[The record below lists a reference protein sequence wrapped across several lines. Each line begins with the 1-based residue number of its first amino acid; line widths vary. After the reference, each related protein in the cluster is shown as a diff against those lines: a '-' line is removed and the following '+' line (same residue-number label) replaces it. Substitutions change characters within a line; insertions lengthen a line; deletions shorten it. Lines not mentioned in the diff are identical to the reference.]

1 VVVSTVVVGRVVV
14 TTVVVGTVV
23 VSTVVVGTVV
33 VSTVV
38 VGRVVVSSTCV
49 VFNSSSAVGGAGVVT
64 VQVACLRVTTSP
76 LASQYVTT
84 QTVLALFCHFLI
96 VELRG

>member
-1 VVVSTVVVGRVVV
+1 M
-14 TTVVVGTVV
+14 GTVV
-23 VSTVVVGTVV
+23 VS
-33 VSTVV
+33 STVV
-38 VGRVVVSSTCV
+38 KI
-49 VFNSSSAVGGAGVVT
+49 SSSAVGGAGVVT

>member
-1 VVVSTVVVGRVVV
+1 MSSTVVVGIVVV
-14 TTVVVGTVV
+14 LAVVPSVGVSWTVVVG
-23 VSTVVVGTVV
+23 
-33 VSTVV
+33 
-38 VGRVVVSSTCV
+38 SSV
-49 VFNSSSAVGGAGVVT
+49 MISSSAVGGAGVVT

-96 VELRG
+96 VELKG